1 MVKEWTARM
10 VVKWSEKG
18 HLKAESHV
26 LTAGWHAGLKA
37 LLNSRSA
44 ALYQVCNAETGYKNH
59 MSNRRLA

>member
-1 MVKEWTARM
+1 M

-26 LTAGWHAGLKA
+26 QTVGWRARHKA
-37 LLNSRSA
+37 LLNSHSA
-44 ALYQVCNAETGYKNH
+44 VLYQMCNAATGYKNH